1 MVNKT
6 RCRAATVRQ
15 RFALRSLTIAALLIG
30 VAAAQPPS
38 SREEKLPP
46 PREEMTLPPPRSESS
61 ASHKELPPAPAVM
74 PPLQAAPTA
83 PIPHAEPVLLRA
95 GDKVTLR
102 ISQML
107 PADHFS
113 PGERLLN
120 SRPPLQPGDRF
131 LAEVIEPLPPHPVLV
146 GGMVTAITKPGWF
159 GRPGY
164 LTFRMAQLVQAV
176 ESPSGPVPWQLDLAD
191 RRLASRMRRTLITTL
206 LGLEGI
212 GEGASLGSQFV
223 PGNMAF
229 IGGGMGIGLLVG
241 LGYAS
246 FQRGSEANLEPGD
259 TFQIVVGTTHYR
271 PVSREWQTILYPA
284 ADANRGRGKKK

>member
-1 MVNKT
+1 MAV
-6 RCRAATVRQ
+6 
-15 RFALRSLTIAALLIG
+15 LLIG

-38 SREEKLPP
+38 SREEMLPP
-46 PREEMTLPPPRSESS
+46 PRPEASIPPQKLPQ
-61 ASHKELPPAPAVM
+61 APSVL

-83 PIPHAEPVLLRA
+83 PVPHVEPVLLRG
-95 GDKVTLR
+95 GDRVTLR
-102 ISQML
+102 ISQVL
-107 PADHFS
+107 PADHLS

-131 LAEVIEPLPPHPVLV
+131 LAEVIEPLPPYPVLV
-146 GGMVTAITKPGWF
+146 GGMVTTITKPGWF

-164 LTFRMAQLVQAV
+164 LTFQMTQLVQTV
-176 ESPSGPVPWQLDLAD
+176 EGQSGLVPWQLDLAD
-191 RRLASRMRRTLITTL
+191 RRLASRMRRALITTL
-206 LGLEGI
+206 LGMEGI
-212 GEGASLGSQFV
+212 GEGASVGSQFI

-259 TFQIVVGTTHYR
+259 TFQIVVGSTRYR
-271 PVSREWQTILYPA
+271 PVSREGQTLLYPA